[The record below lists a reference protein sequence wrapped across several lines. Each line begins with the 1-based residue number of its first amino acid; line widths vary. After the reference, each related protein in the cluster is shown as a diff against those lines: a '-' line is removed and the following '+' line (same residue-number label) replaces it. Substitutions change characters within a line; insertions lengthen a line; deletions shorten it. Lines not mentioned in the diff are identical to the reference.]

1 MKNVA
6 LASYSFHGLLG
17 AGMMDLFGYLETMR
31 YRMNLLTADIWNG
44 MFLSTEADYVKKVKT
59 ALEERDLT
67 LVNLCVDGP
76 HLWDDDEEVR
86 AQHKKDAL
94 RWLEIAKELNAK
106 TIRID
111 VGVRDKAPMT
121 EQQLDYVSKTYSEYA
136 HIAKES
142 GFRVGPENHWGA
154 SLLIDNMEAIRDAVS
169 NPAYGMLL
177 HVKPWDDDSAHG
189 NERAAR
195 FAMHTHLDYNT
206 CSGDIEGVI
215 RMLCE
220 NGYTG
225 CFSAEHHTGK
235 NEYTETIYQLGAVM
249 GALDRLSESGVVT
262 SGGFNPLLRKAGL
275 E

>member
-17 AGMMDLFGYLETMR
+17 AGMMDLFGYLETVR

-44 MFLSTEADYVKKVKT
+44 MFISTDNDYVQKVKT
-59 ALEERDLT
+59 ALGERDLT

-76 HLWDDDEEVR
+76 HLWDDDPDIR
-86 AQHKKDAL
+86 AQHKKEAL
-94 RWLEIAKELNAK
+94 RWLDIAGTLDAK

-111 VGVRDKAPMT
+111 VGVRDKTPLTA
-121 EQQLDYVSKTYSEYA
+121 EQLDYVGKTYAEYA
-136 HIAKES
+136 HIAAES

-154 SLLIDNMEAIRDAVS
+154 SLLIGNMEAIYSTVS
-169 NPAYGMLL
+169 NPAYGILF
-177 HVKPWDDDSAHG
+177 HVKPWDDDSEHG
-189 NERAAR
+189 FERAAR
-195 FAMHTHLDYNT
+195 FAMHTHLDYKT
-206 CSGDIEGVI
+206 CTGDIEGVI
-215 RMLCE
+215 RKLCE

-235 NEYTETIYQLGAVM
+235 NEYTETVLQLGAVM
-249 GALDRLSESGVVT
+249 GALDRLSDSGVVT
-262 SGGFNPLLRKAGL
+262 TGGFNPLLRRDGL